1 MRHGKARRQTQ
12 AGGVTMVGEAAA
24 HIVHRM
30 IVWCR
35 VVLAMRDVSIHINTA
50 LYDMHLR
57 FSTTMS
63 YNKRNEMSNHRA
75 MTHIESPRADVNI
88 SLKSLEIADGAS
100 YAIGFYTPI
109 PFQDPPVACY
119 TRPSHLETD

>member
-35 VVLAMRDVSIHINTA
+35 VVLAMRDVSIHINLIQRCTT
-50 LYDMHLR
+50 HL
-57 FSTTMS
+57 S
-63 YNKRNEMSNHRA
+63 YSR
-75 MTHIESPRADVNI
+75 
-88 SLKSLEIADGAS
+88 
-100 YAIGFYTPI
+100 
-109 PFQDPPVACY
+109 
-119 TRPSHLETD
+119 